1 MLKNRQDD
9 AVSTREKLLAAT
21 LRVVVDQGIAKVS
34 ARTIAT
40 EAGVNQALVFYHFGS
55 VDDLLAQACAHGA
68 RERVEAN
75 RAALAEV
82 RDFAGLIAVAREVHA
97 TEQAAGNVALL
108 GQLLAGAPSHP
119 ALAPATAAGL
129 ELWTREV
136 EAVLGRLLGAVPLA
150 DLVDVP
156 GLARAVSASFVG
168 MELYDGVDPAGAE
181 RAFASLEQ
189 LARLMSVLDDLGP
202 IERTALRRRVR
213 AAARR
218 AVPEHS

>member
-1 MLKNRQDD
+1 MTT
-9 AVSTREKLLAAT
+9 VSTREKLLAAT
-21 LRVVVDQGIAKVS
+21 LRVVAEQGIAKVS

-55 VDDLLAQACAHGA
+55 VDDLLAQACEHGA

-82 RDFAGLIAVAREVHA
+82 RDFAALIAVARRVHA

-108 GQLLAGAPSHP
+108 GQLLAGASSHP
-119 ALAPATAAGL
+119 ALGPATAAGL

-136 EAVLGRLLGAVPLA
+136 EGVLARLLGAGPLA

-156 GLARAVSASFVG
+156 GLARAVSAAFVG
-168 MELYDGVDPAGAE
+168 IELYDGVDPVGAE

-189 LARLMSVLDDLGP
+189 LGQLMGVLDELGP
-202 IERTALRRRVR
+202 IERAALRRRVR
-213 AAARR
+213 GAARR
-218 AVPEHS
+218 AVPGHS

>member
-1 MLKNRQDD
+1 M
-9 AVSTREKLLAAT
+9 STREKLLAAT
-21 LRVVVDQGIAKVS
+21 LRVVAEQGIAKVS

-55 VDDLLAQACAHGA
+55 VDDLLAQACEHGA

-82 RDFAGLIAVAREVHA
+82 RDFAALIAVARRVHA

-108 GQLLAGAPSHP
+108 GQLLAGASSHP
-119 ALAPATAAGL
+119 ALGPATAAGL

-136 EAVLGRLLGAVPLA
+136 EGVLARLLGAGPLA

-156 GLARAVSASFVG
+156 GLARAVSAAFVG
-168 MELYDGVDPAGAE
+168 IELYDGVDPVGAE

-189 LARLMSVLDDLGP
+189 LGQLMGVLDELGP
-202 IERTALRRRVR
+202 IERAALRRRVR
-213 AAARR
+213 GAARR
-218 AVPEHS
+218 AVPGHS